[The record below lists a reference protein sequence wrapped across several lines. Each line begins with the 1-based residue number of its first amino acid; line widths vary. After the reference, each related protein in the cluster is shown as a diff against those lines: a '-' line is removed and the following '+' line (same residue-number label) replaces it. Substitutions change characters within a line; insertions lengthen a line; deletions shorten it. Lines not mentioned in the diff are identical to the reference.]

1 MTEVL
6 NVAAEAALQLLAVG
20 LFLAGLFLTFVWLLE
35 RGPLRRFNR
44 STLMDDL
51 PPVRSPRESPVELYL
66 RRERERRTQWQEV
79 DR

>member
-6 NVAAEAALQLLAVG
+6 TVAAEAALQLLAVG
-20 LFLAGLFLTFVWLLE
+20 AVLAALFLTFVWLLE

-44 STLMDDL
+44 SVMDDL

-79 DR
+79 DQ

>member
-6 NVAAEAALQLLAVG
+6 TVAAEAALQLLAVG
-20 LFLAGLFLTFVWLLE
+20 LFLGALFLTFVWLLE

-44 STLMDDL
+44 SVMDDL
-51 PPVRSPRESPVELYL
+51 PPVRSHRESPVELYL
-66 RRERERRTQWQEV
+66 RRQREDARSWQEA